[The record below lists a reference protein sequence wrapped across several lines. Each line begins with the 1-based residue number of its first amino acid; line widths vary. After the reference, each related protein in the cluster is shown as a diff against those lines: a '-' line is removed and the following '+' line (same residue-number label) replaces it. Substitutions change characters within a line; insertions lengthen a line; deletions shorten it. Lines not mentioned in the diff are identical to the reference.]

1 MRVLHLLDHSL
12 PTRSGYSIRT
22 LNIILEQR
30 RLGWTTFHLTGPKQ
44 ESPADGVETA
54 SGLEFFRT
62 SGAFPR
68 WARRVPLDAA
78 WSVGKLRSRLATVI
92 REVNPDIIH
101 AHSPVVVGLAAL
113 GQGRPL
119 VYEMRTL
126 WEEGSVIAG
135 RFTAGGL
142 AYRAARRLETFLLR
156 RADAV
161 TTISAGLRGD
171 IIARGVSPDD
181 VTIVPN
187 AVSADDLM
195 RERTLDAAAARAR
208 FGVRGSCVLGYVG
221 SLFAWEGL
229 PLLVQAMAGLRSQI
243 PDIMLLIVGTGPDE
257 AAIRHSIARHDL
269 TRQVVFAGELPHQEA
284 VNAYAAIDLLVYPR
298 LPSRITELVTPL
310 KPLEAMALG
319 QVCIA
324 SDVGGQREL
333 IEDRVT
339 GLLFR
344 AGDPGALGA
353 VILQAMAD
361 PQLRASIAARGPVAI
376 RSGRTWA
383 QSVANYRAAY
393 ARAAQRFAARH

>member
-44 ESPADGVETA
+44 ESPADGIESA

-62 SGAFPR
+62 SGAFPG
-68 WARRVPLDAA
+68 WARRVPLDSA
-78 WSVGKLRSRLATVI
+78 WSVGKLRARLRTVI

-101 AHSPVVVGLAAL
+101 AHSPVVVGLAGL
-113 GQGRPL
+113 RQGRPL

-135 RFTAGGL
+135 RFAAGGL
-142 AYRAARRLETFLLR
+142 AYRAARQLETFLLR

-161 TTISAGLRGD
+161 TTISAGLRQD
-171 IIARGVSPDD
+171 IIARGVSPEDIT
-181 VTIVPN
+181 VVPN
-187 AVSADDLM
+187 AVSADDLR

-208 FGVRGSCVLGYVG
+208 FGVRGACVLGYVG

-229 PLLVQAMAGLRSQI
+229 PLLVEAMVRLRPAI

-257 AAIRHSIARHDL
+257 AAIRQSVARHDL
-269 TRQVVFAGELPHQEA
+269 TRHVVFAGEMPHQEA

-319 QVCIA
+319 QVCVA

-344 AGDPGALGA
+344 AGDAAALSA
-353 VILQAMAD
+353 VILEAMGD
-361 PQLRASIAARGPVAI
+361 PQLRASIAAHGPVAI

-393 ARAAQRFAARH
+393 ERAARRFAARR